1 VILELCCCHFFFLFA
16 FFSSSFFFFFPLTYY
31 YYHSFLRWFSS
42 SFCFSVS
49 FCSLRYTSDM
59 ELEDAIHTALLTLKD
74 GYDGKMT
81 EETIEVGVIDSV
93 TKTFRVL
100 STSEVKDYLNEVE

>member
-1 VILELCCCHFFFLFA
+1 
-16 FFSSSFFFFFPLTYY
+16 
-31 YYHSFLRWFSS
+31 
-42 SFCFSVS
+42 
-49 FCSLRYTSDM
+49 M